1 MNTSV
6 LCIDIGTT
14 SLKAALINQE
24 GKVLGLSR
32 KKFLLR
38 HTLHASKEWLPAL
51 QNAVK
56 EIFEKNEYLYAD
68 ALCISG
74 NGPTLV
80 SSTGDTLLW
89 NEQVPA
95 ALEYSG
101 TSLFIPRLL
110 AFKNRFSEIWNKS
123 ETVFSGPEYLIW
135 LLTDKKCT
143 ILPEERFYQ
152 AYWTDETLSQA
163 GFTQEDKAKIPP
175 FLKTTQKAGTLTR
188 KAESFLGF
196 EKNGLK
202 EGLEVYCGAPDF
214 ISALAGTAT
223 VFPGKLCDRAGSS
236 EGINLCTEKPIT
248 GKNIRTLPSVIPGLW
263 NASILLP
270 ESGVQYSLFK
280 KKIER
285 ENGGRISYEDLTK
298 LCIEQNTDESLAQ
311 GRLLMEE
318 TALYVKDAIAQLKAS
333 WQEAECSFSFPK
345 EMVITGGQSYNP
357 LWSQM
362 KANVTGTTIFT
373 PECGDAELCGNAVFA
388 FTGMKIFTSIQEGA
402 VKVFRTAQTFIP
414 E

>member
-1 MNTSV
+1 M
-6 LCIDIGTT
+6 
-14 SLKAALINQE
+14 
-24 GKVLGLSR
+24 
-32 KKFLLR
+32 
-38 HTLHASKEWLPAL
+38 
-51 QNAVK
+51 
-56 EIFEKNEYLYAD
+56 
-68 ALCISG
+68 
-74 NGPTLV
+74 
-80 SSTGDTLLW
+80 
-89 NEQVPA
+89 
-95 ALEYSG
+95 
-101 TSLFIPRLL
+101 
-110 AFKNRFSEIWNKS
+110 
-123 ETVFSGPEYLIW
+123 
-135 LLTDKKCT
+135 
-143 ILPEERFYQ
+143 
-152 AYWTDETLSQA
+152 
-163 GFTQEDKAKIPP
+163 
-175 FLKTTQKAGTLTR
+175 
-188 KAESFLGF
+188 
-196 EKNGLK
+196 
-202 EGLEVYCGAPDF
+202 
-214 ISALAGTAT
+214 
-223 VFPGKLCDRAGSS
+223 
-236 EGINLCTEKPIT
+236 
-248 GKNIRTLPSVIPGLW
+248 W

-285 ENGGRISYEDLTK
+285 ENGGHISYEDLTK

-402 VKVFRTAQTFIP
+402 VKLFRTAQTFIP